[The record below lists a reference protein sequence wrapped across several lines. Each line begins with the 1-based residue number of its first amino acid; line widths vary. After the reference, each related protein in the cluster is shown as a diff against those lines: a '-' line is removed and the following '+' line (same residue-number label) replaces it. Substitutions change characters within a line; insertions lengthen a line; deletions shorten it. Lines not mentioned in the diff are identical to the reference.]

1 MKTLV
6 ILSQKGGSGKTTLT
20 VHLAVCAVEHGYKT
34 AILDLDPQG
43 SATRWNEIREEGRK
57 IDTAAVQARQLA
69 GYLDMA
75 KGGKVDLALL
85 DTAPHS
91 NKEAA
96 QIALLA
102 DFILI
107 PCRPALFDLE
117 AIASTV
123 DIAKAARK
131 PFAVVINSAP
141 RGKLSEEARVLLES
155 NGIEVL
161 PVIIHQRAPYSHAVI
176 DGRAVHEFEPG
187 GKAAK
192 EIDEL
197 YADISQRLGLTAKR
211 RKAA

>member
-6 ILSQKGGSGKTTLT
+6 VLSQKGGSGKTTLT
-20 VHLAVCAVEHGYKT
+20 VHLAVCATEQGHKT

-43 SATRWNEIREEGRK
+43 SATRWNEIREESRRM
-57 IDTAAVQARQLA
+57 DAVAAEVRELA
-69 GYLDMA
+69 SYLDMA
-75 KGGKVDLALL
+75 RSGGMELALI

-91 NKEAA
+91 NDVASK
-96 QIALLA
+96 IALMA

-123 DIAKAARK
+123 DIAKTARK
-131 PFAVVINSAP
+131 PFAVVLNSAP
-141 RGKLSEEARVLLES
+141 RGKISDEARALLEN
-155 NGIEVL
+155 NGIDVL
-161 PVIIHQRAPYSHAVI
+161 PGIIYQRAAYSHAVI

-187 GKAAK
+187 GKAAQ

-197 YADISQRLGLTAKR
+197 YTAVTERLGMTDKR
-211 RKAA
+211 RAVA